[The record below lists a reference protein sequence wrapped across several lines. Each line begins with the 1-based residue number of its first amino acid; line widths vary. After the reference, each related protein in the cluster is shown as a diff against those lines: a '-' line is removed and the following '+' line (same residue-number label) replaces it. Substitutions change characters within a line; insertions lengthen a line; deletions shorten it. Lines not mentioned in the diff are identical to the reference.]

1 VLKKV
6 YIKKHHLLQGYG
18 HFYGQGGVPSPQQP
32 CPLWSNS
39 VQLHG
44 QELAAAAQA
53 AREAL
58 AADNIRLPLDPTQGI
73 PAP

>member
-1 VLKKV
+1 MF
-6 YIKKHHLLQGYG
+6 QGYA
-18 HFYGQGGVPSPQQP
+18 HFYGQGAYPSAGKT

-39 VQLHG
+39 IQLHG

-53 AREAL
+53 ARDAL